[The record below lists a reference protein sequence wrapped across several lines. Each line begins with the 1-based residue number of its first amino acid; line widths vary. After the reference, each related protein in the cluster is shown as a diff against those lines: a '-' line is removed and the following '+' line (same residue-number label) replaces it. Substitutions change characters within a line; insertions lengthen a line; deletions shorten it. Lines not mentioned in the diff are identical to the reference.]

1 MGILNKIKRRIYLLK
16 QAIIPL
22 QEQFG
27 KKQFQAE
34 FVDLFWKALRGLNI
48 GTGDEFATSG
58 ELHILH
64 ELKDKYF
71 KITDAPWVIFDVG
84 ANVGNYTKAITDIFS
99 DSNYHLYCFEPS
111 AKTFEILANN
121 LSKSEK
127 VSLINLGMSNKES
140 KQILY
145 TDNDGSGMASLTKRN
160 LEYRNIH
167 MDKSEEVNLTTIDIF
182 CKQNKIN
189 QIDFLKLDIEG
200 FELDALNGGIKMI
213 NRDAIKYIQFEF
225 GGCNI
230 DTRTYFKDF
239 FFFLKEKYSI
249 YRVLQDGLIE
259 IPEYHEVHEQFNTTN
274 YFAINKNI

>member
-1 MGILNKIKRRIYLLK
+1 MRILNKVRRRISPLK
-16 QAIIPL
+16 QVITPW
-22 QEQFG
+22 EKKFG
-27 KKQFQAE
+27 KKQFQGE
-34 FVDLFWKALRGLNI
+34 FIDLLWKALRGLNI

-58 ELHILH
+58 ELYLLH
-64 ELKDKYF
+64 ELKDKYL
-71 KITDAPWVIFDVG
+71 KATDIPWVVFDVG
-84 ANVGNYTKAITDIFS
+84 ANVGDYAKAIIGIFA
-99 DSNYHLYCFEPS
+99 DANYRLYCFEPS
-111 AKTFEILANN
+111 SKTFEV
-121 LSKSEK
+121 LSSNVTKSEK
-127 VSLINLGMSNKES
+127 VLLINLGISNKQS
-140 KQILY
+140 KQTLY

-200 FELDALNGGIKMI
+200 FELDALNGGIELI
-213 NRDAIKYIQFEF
+213 NKNAIKYIQFEF

-239 FFFLKEKYSI
+239 FFFLKEKYTI
-249 YRVLQDGLIE
+249 YRVLQDGLTE

-274 YFAINKNI
+274 YFAISKNI